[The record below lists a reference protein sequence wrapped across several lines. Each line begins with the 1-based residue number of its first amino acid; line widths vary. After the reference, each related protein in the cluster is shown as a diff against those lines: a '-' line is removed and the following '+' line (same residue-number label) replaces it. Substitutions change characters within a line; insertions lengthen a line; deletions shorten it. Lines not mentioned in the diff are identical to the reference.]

1 MIAVDIPGGAALRL
15 ESLVLDYNGTLALDG
30 LMLNQAKTLL
40 LDLSMLLSVHVVTA
54 DTFGL
59 AAKELSDLPLDLK
72 IVAPGGQA
80 EAKLDF
86 LNCLGPERCAA
97 VGNGLNDAL
106 MVAAAALGLA
116 VLGPEGAARKTLAA
130 ASVVCPSIESALG
143 LLLSPKR
150 LIATLRT

>member
-15 ESLVLDYNGTLALDG
+15 ERLVLDYNGTLALDG

-40 LDLSMLLSVHVVTA
+40 LDLSMLLRVHVVTA

-59 AAKELSDLPLDLK
+59 AEKELSDLPLSLK
-72 IVAPGGQA
+72 ILPPGGQA
-80 EAKLDF
+80 KAKLDF
-86 LNCLGPERCAA
+86 ITCLGPEKCAA

-116 VLGPEGAARKTLAA
+116 VLGPEGAAKKTLEAA
-130 ASVVCPSIESALG
+130 DVVCPSIESALG